1 MMLAACGSTGRTPP
15 EGAPGATTTTGT
27 GRPPVGTGGTST
39 LARGRALT
47 TSATTTATHRTG
59 GLLTLV
65 TEPIDGITTIDRFL
79 ASPDHSLDL
88 TMYELVDPTAEQI
101 LSADAAR
108 GVAVRVVLDTNLER
122 THNTPAYDY
131 LVAHGVHVVWAPS
144 SYDATHEKAAVV
156 DAGRANARAL
166 IMTLN
171 LTAQYYAT
179 TRDFAVVDTNPAD
192 ITAME
197 TVFDADYAGQSS
209 AITPSGAD
217 LVWSPGAQTAL
228 VSVIN
233 SARASLAVENEEMG
247 NGAVVDALSAAARRN
262 VNVEVTMTADSEWD
276 GAFDRLAAAG
286 AHVRLYADTS
296 SALYIHAK
304 AIVADSTTAFVGSEN
319 FSTASLD
326 YNRELGI
333 VTTDPDIISGLSTT
347 LANDYAGATPW
358 SGSPITSTSA
368 PTAPAASSPGSV
380 PTTPASGPA
389 AKASCYP
396 LDNEGGC
403 YEPGE
408 YCRDDNHGQSGVAG
422 NGAPITCEDKSGWLW
437 EPS

>member
-1 MMLAACGSTGRTPP
+1 VAVILVSASMLLAACGSAGRTPS
-15 EGAPGATTTTGT
+15 EGASGATTTTS
-27 GRPPVGTGGTST
+27 TGGTST
-39 LARGRALT
+39 SLARRRALAT
-47 TSATTTATHRTG
+47 PATTTATHRTG

-65 TEPIDGITTIDRFL
+65 TEPIDGITTIDGFL
-79 ASPDHSLDL
+79 ASPVHTLDL
-88 TMYELVDPTAEQI
+88 TMYELVDPTAEQT
-101 LSADAAR
+101 LATDAAR
-108 GVAVRVVLDTNLER
+108 GVVVRVVLDSNLER

-131 LVAHGVHVVWAPS
+131 LVAHGVHAVWAPR

-192 ITAME
+192 VTAID
-197 TVFDADYAGQSS
+197 TVFDADYAGQTS
-209 AITPSGAD
+209 AVTPSGAD

-228 VSVIN
+228 VSLIN
-233 SARASLAVENEEMG
+233 SARSSLAVENEEMG
-247 NGAVVDALSAAARRN
+247 NEAVVDALSAAARRD
-262 VNVEVTMTADSEWD
+262 VDVEVIMTADSEWD
-276 GAFDRLAAAG
+276 AAFDQLAAAG

-319 FSTASLD
+319 FSNASLD
-326 YNRELGI
+326 YNRELGL
-333 VTTDPDIISGLSTT
+333 VTTAPEIVSGLSTT
-347 LANDYAGATPW
+347 LASDYAGATAW
-358 SGSPITSTSA
+358 SGSSSTA
-368 PTAPAASSPGSV
+368 TTNPAALSPGSV

-422 NGAPITCEDKSGWLW
+422 DGVPITCEDRSGWLW